1 MRGGARAENLLLSAL
16 PPWMIYFDTRLQPVL
31 LHHSRRFIA
40 SGLGWRHPR
49 TQPRLPGSGKEPS
62 APATGACDD
71 TKMLPSLGG

>member
-1 MRGGARAENLLLSAL
+1 MRGGTGAENLLLPAL

-49 TQPRLPGSGKEPS
+49 TQLRLPGTRKEPL
-62 APATGACDD
+62 APAARGR
-71 TKMLPSLGG
+71 